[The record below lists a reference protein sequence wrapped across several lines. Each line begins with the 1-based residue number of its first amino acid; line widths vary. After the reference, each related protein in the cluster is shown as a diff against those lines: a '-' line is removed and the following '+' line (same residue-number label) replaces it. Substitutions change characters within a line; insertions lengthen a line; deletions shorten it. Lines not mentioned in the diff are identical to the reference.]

1 MGHQKKLIA
10 AAHFTFF
17 RKKIN
22 LPHEHFEVRLF
33 SFVFRSDIRC
43 GRMGKRCE
51 VDVYPYLLEI
61 RSGCMPIEKE
71 TMRYFETRVID
82 FFEKAGREHLPW
94 RKEGTT
100 AYEIWVSEIMLQQTQ
115 VSRVIGYYD
124 KFLKRFPTVAIL
136 AEASWEEF
144 LPYYQGLG
152 YYARGRNMLLTARVV
167 VKKHG
172 GVFPASIEELDALPG
187 IGPYTAAAIASFAY
201 DQNTLAW
208 DTNLRRVVGRFFFGT
223 KRSERI
229 SELDGRFREQAKILN
244 AALMDL
250 GSSLCT
256 SRPKCAACPLVAK
269 CQYWREKG
277 KQESS
282 EKSVSGNLMAVDWK
296 KAPIYIV
303 LHTGHRRYF
312 SENGKTYQPFVLPDG
327 FTDRAGIKQWFLEH
341 HNLNVSVRPPKR
353 DAKSG
358 AVLVNVQ
365 ILAGEP
371 AFVVYPREAFRK
383 FIEAHGTPSVPCFP
397 ARSMS

>member
-1 MGHQKKLIA
+1 MDA
-10 AAHFTFF
+10 
-17 RKKIN
+17 
-22 LPHEHFEVRLF
+22 RLF

-43 GRMGKRCE
+43 GRMGQRCE

-61 RSGCMPIEKE
+61 RSGRMPIEKE
-71 TMRYFETRVID
+71 TMRYFETRVTD

-124 KFLKRFPTVAIL
+124 KFLKRFPTVVIL

-152 YYARGRNMLLTARVV
+152 YYARGRNMLLAARVV

-269 CQYWREKG
+269 CQYWREQG
-277 KQESS
+277 KQEQVKNQQSD
-282 EKSVSGNLMAVDWK
+282 NNPQIDWK
-296 KAPIYIV
+296 RAPVYII
-303 LHTGHRRYF
+303 LHALHQQYF
-312 SENGKTYQPFVLPDG
+312 SEDTKVYTPFLLPVG
-327 FTDRAGIKQWFLEH
+327 FTDRAGIQKWFIDQYGLT
-341 HNLNVSVRPPKR
+341 VSVRPPKK
-353 DAKSG
+353 DKAKG
-358 AVLVNVQ
+358 VILVNVQ
-365 ILAGEP
+365 ILAGQ
-371 AFVVYPREAFRK
+371 FSFTMYPRESFRN
-383 FIEAHGTPSVPCFP
+383 FLASL
-397 ARSMS
+397 

>member
-1 MGHQKKLIA
+1 MDA
-10 AAHFTFF
+10 
-17 RKKIN
+17 
-22 LPHEHFEVRLF
+22 RLF

-51 VDVYPYLLEI
+51 VDVHPYLLDYLM
-61 RSGCMPIEKE
+61 RVGRMPIRGGKIE
-71 TMRYFETRVID
+71 YFETRVTD

-100 AYEIWVSEIMLQQTQ
+100 AYEIWVSEVMLQQTQ

-124 KFLKRFPTVAIL
+124 RFLKRFPTVVIL

-152 YYARGRNMLLTARVV
+152 YYARGRNMLLAARVV

-229 SELDGRFREQAKILN
+229 SELDGRFRERAKILN

-250 GSSLCT
+250 GSGLCT
-256 SRPKCAACPLVAK
+256 GRPKCAACPLALK
-269 CQYWREKG
+269 CRYRLERG

-282 EKSVSGNLMAVDWK
+282 EKSVSGNPIAVDWTE
-296 KAPIYIV
+296 APTYIV
-303 LHTGHRRYF
+303 LHAGHRRYF
-312 SENGKTYQPFVLPDG
+312 SENGKAYRPFVLPDG
-327 FTDRAGIKQWFLEH
+327 FTDRAGIKKWFLERH
-341 HNLNVSVRPPKR
+341 GLNVSVRPPKK
-353 DAKSG
+353 DARSG
-358 AVLVNVQ
+358 SVLVNVQ
-365 ILAGEP
+365 ILSGEP
-371 AFVVYPREAFRK
+371 AFAVYPRETFRK
-383 FIEAHGTPSVPCFP
+383 FIEVREGEGDRIH
-397 ARSMS
+397 